1 MRQLEDVKTMSQ
13 PNRKP
18 GVTDWKRV
26 KREAAQDAPI
36 AHIATDSPYDP
47 NDAAAV
53 DAYWQQASINAALR
67 EAVAHG
73 LTKA

>member
-1 MRQLEDVKTMSQ
+1 MAQ
-13 PNRKP
+13 PNRKSA
-18 GVTDWKRV
+18 VSDWKRV

-36 AHIATDSPYDP
+36 AHTATDSPCDP
-47 NDAAAV
+47 SDAAAV
-53 DAYWQQASINAALR
+53 TAYWQQASINVALR